1 MTRADFE
8 FSVGIKP
15 NNWEVKELLPE
26 EERRG
31 TVYHDTN
38 SEYAPSM
45 HYRSSTYG
53 GGHNY
58 WRLMIHEILAYWKG
72 V

>member
-1 MTRADFE
+1 MLTDLQCWDFMTRADFE

-38 SEYAPSM
+38 SEYAPSV

-58 WRLMIHEILAYWKG
+58 
-72 V
+72 